1 MQRDNWKFETHSTVS
16 VTRRLSS
23 IAMRVL
29 ADLVV
34 LALVVFIVFVLLGGL
49 LAFRWRWVPVVHLPA
64 VVWGATV
71 ELFGWVCPLTP
82 LENLL
87 RRAGGGEGY
96 SVTFIERY
104 LVPLVYPAE
113 LTRELQFVLGG
124 VVIAVNAAVYVVVL
138 RRIKN
143 TRRSRQPE

>member
-1 MQRDNWKFETHSTVS
+1 
-16 VTRRLSS
+16 
-23 IAMRVL
+23 MRVL

-34 LALVVFIVFVLLGGL
+34 LAHVVFIVFVLLGGL

>member
-1 MQRDNWKFETHSTVS
+1 
-16 VTRRLSS
+16 
-23 IAMRVL
+23 MRVL

-34 LALVVFIVFVLLGGL
+34 LAHVVFIVFVLLGGL
-49 LAFRWRWVPVVHLPA
+49 LAFRWRWVPVVHFPA

-138 RRIKN
+138 PRIKN
-143 TRRSRQPE
+143 TRRSR

>member
-1 MQRDNWKFETHSTVS
+1 
-16 VTRRLSS
+16 
-23 IAMRVL
+23 MRVL

-34 LALVVFIVFVLLGGL
+34 LAHVVFIVFVLLGGL
-49 LAFRWRWVPVVHLPA
+49 LAFRWRWGPVVHLPA

>member
-1 MQRDNWKFETHSTVS
+1 
-16 VTRRLSS
+16 
-23 IAMRVL
+23 MRVL

-34 LALVVFIVFVLLGGL
+34 LAHVVFIVFVLLGGL

-87 RRAGGGEGY
+87 RRASGGEGY

>member
-1 MQRDNWKFETHSTVS
+1 M
-16 VTRRLSS
+16 
-23 IAMRVL
+23 
-29 ADLVV
+29 
-34 LALVVFIVFVLLGGL
+34 LLGGL